1 MSATAGSPT
10 RRVQSRLLRVFL
22 LQLALISAATVLG
35 VLAAGYVAERVL
47 VKRALAGEADYFW
60 ERRAFD
66 PSFPLPHTLNLSSF
80 MISAGDVDRP
90 PERPS
95 VLRSQLAELSLGMQ
109 SLPID
114 DEERIVHVSE
124 RGDERLYLVFQDETV
139 SRLAFWF
146 GLVPLMLVLL
156 VMYSVAW
163 MAYVLSKRA
172 VSPLTELAGVIER
185 FDVGS
190 RDAAELDLSGL
201 SDAPDA
207 ETRVLVDAIGQ
218 FAARGR
224 ASIERERNFTRYA
237 SHELR
242 TPLAVISGSVSTLE
256 LARLEGAAA
265 RAVERI
271 GRTARH
277 MSELIGTLLLL
288 ARDNADGAGESVTDV
303 DALLE
308 TLLAA
313 ASASH
318 GERSEALR
326 VDSREPLRVR
336 ASEATLSIVIG
347 NLVRNALIHADGGRV
362 DVVVERDAL
371 TVRDDG
377 PGLDA
382 EARERVFEPF
392 YRGGEGVS
400 TKAGDDGV
408 GLGLGLAIV
417 RQTCDNHGWTITL
430 DSEPGIGSSFRVD
443 FGRSAVPPAVTDA
456 TATRGPRAADQ
467 PSSSD
472 RR

>member
-190 RDAAELDLSGL
+190 RDAAELDLSAL
-201 SDAPDA
+201 REAPDA
-207 ETRVLVDAIGQ
+207 DTRVLVDAIGQ
-218 FAARGR
+218 FVARGR
-224 ASIERERNFTRYA
+224 VSIERERNFTRYV

-271 GRTARH
+271 GRTTRH
-277 MSELIGTLLLL
+277 MSELIATLLLL
-288 ARDNADGAGESVTDV
+288 ARDDADGSDVVTDV

-308 TLLAA
+308 TLLPAVRA
-313 ASASH
+313 GH
-318 GERSEALR
+318 GARADALR
-326 VDSREPLRVR
+326 VDAREPLRVR

-347 NLVRNALIHADGGRV
+347 NLVRNALRHAGGARV
-362 DVVVERDAL
+362 DLVVEGDAL
-371 TVRDDG
+371 TVRDEG
-377 PGLDA
+377 PGLD
-382 EARERVFEPF
+382 EATRARVFEPF
-392 YRGGEGVS
+392 FRGDGSAPAVAGED
-400 TKAGDDGV
+400 A

-417 RQTCDNHGWTITL
+417 RQTCDNHGWTLTL
-430 DSEPGIGSSFRVD
+430 ESEPGGGASFRVG
-443 FGRSAVPPAVTDA
+443 FGRAALTDR
-456 TATRGPRAADQ
+456 TGVAA
-467 PSSSD
+467 S
-472 RR
+472 